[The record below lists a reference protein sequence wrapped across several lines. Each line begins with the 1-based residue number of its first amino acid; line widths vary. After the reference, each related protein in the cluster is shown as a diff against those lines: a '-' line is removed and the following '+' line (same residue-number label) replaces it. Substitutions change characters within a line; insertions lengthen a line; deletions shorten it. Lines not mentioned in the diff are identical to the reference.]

1 MHWKCVRGLVQL
13 GQDLYKIDYAV
24 HSFQRAIRSEA
35 GSRPFPLYLNGADSP
50 PLKNHPCFVRPE
62 ARQIRKKQSS
72 RICGRLQHWRAGD
85 STKEQVRLPAV
96 GAGSS
101 INRLTNCWYT
111 GSLRCVII
119 SRMRKEPEKEPR
131 PYHLLLQIS
140 RINNLACCP
149 VLRQL
154 TITGNKISSADDVSH
169 LKASLHRFSNGSRS
183 SSCFGPADIDLLRR
197 GAFSICCCVTLC
209 SSLPLFFQSLCFR
222 PTVNFCFGS
231 RD

>member
-13 GQDLYKIDYAV
+13 GQDLYKIDYA

-62 ARQIRKKQSS
+62 ARQNRKKQSS

-111 GSLRCVII
+111 GSLLMRCHQPHKKGTGERAPTIPPAFADQQDRQPGLLPGATPVDHH
-119 SRMRKEPEKEPR
+119 RK
-131 PYHLLLQIS
+131 Q
-140 RINNLACCP
+140 
-149 VLRQL
+149 
-154 TITGNKISSADDVSH
+154 
-169 LKASLHRFSNGSRS
+169 
-183 SSCFGPADIDLLRR
+183 DLLSRR
-197 GAFSICCCVTLC
+197 RQPSQGKPA
-209 SSLPLFFQSLCFR
+209 PLLERIPF
-222 PTVNFCFGS
+222 
-231 RD
+231 